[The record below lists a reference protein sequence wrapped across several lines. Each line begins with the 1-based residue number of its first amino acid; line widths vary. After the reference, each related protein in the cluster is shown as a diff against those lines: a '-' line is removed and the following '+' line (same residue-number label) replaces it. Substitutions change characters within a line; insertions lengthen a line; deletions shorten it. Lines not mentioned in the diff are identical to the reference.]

1 MLLTIGLLGLS
12 ICSTWL
18 QPVRLGWGL
27 TMPLWPWAF
36 AGAVIAGLFYGYLT
50 WQAPVALG
58 TLAITAYIAGRS
70 GANRLQ
76 RTLFVTITA
85 LLALALALH
94 LLPGFRNP
102 VLVANMKFSPD
113 SAPFTQYAN
122 FDKAA
127 VGLILLTLL
136 TRRSRTRR
144 EWRDMLVRTLPI
156 AAVTAAVVIA
166 AAISFG
172 YVRPAVKFSWYTPVF
187 LATNLLFVCVAEE
200 AFFRGL
206 IQERLGKALAGVP
219 FGPTIGV
226 AASAL
231 LFGAAHLGGGAFYA
245 GIAALAGLGYAFS
258 YAVVKRIE
266 APILVHFGVNAVHF
280 VGFTYPRLQ

>member
-18 QPVRLGWGL
+18 QPVRLGSGL

-36 AGAVIAGLFYGYLT
+36 AGAVIAGLFHGYLT

-70 GANRLQ
+70 GTNRLQ

-102 VLVANMKFSPD
+102 VLVANIKFSPD

-187 LATNLLFVCVAEE
+187 LVTNLLFVCVAEE